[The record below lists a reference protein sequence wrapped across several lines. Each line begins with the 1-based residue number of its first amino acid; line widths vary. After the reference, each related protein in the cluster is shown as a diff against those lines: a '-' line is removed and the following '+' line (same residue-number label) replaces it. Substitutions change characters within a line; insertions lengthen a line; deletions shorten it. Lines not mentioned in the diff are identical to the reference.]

1 MTPDDLL
8 IPDEATILHRDPP
21 MIQTPDDLLTVGELA
36 MILRRAPSTIQ
47 TSAHRY
53 PHSLPPIVRIPG
65 QRRLLWRRRDVTA
78 WLAGLVQA
86 SPAPP
91 SSLSSVAA
99 SGARRRGRPPKA
111 AQVAR
116 ARQFGERRE
125 QPSLDHPS

>member
-1 MTPDDLL
+1 MSSHDL
-8 IPDEATILHRDPP
+8 PNADEATILRRDPP
-21 MIQTPDDLLTVGELA
+21 TIKTPDDLLTVDELA
-36 MILRRAPSTIQ
+36 TILRRAPSTIQ

-78 WLAGLVQA
+78 WLAGLVQV
-86 SPAPP
+86 SPPPP

-99 SGARRRGRPPKA
+99 STTYRRGRPPKA

-116 ARQFGERRE
+116 ARLLRGNGH
-125 QPSLDHPS
+125 DG